1 MPRYVPASASL
12 ALLLLATTAHAEEAP
27 SPDKAQ
33 LDRIE
38 GKLDQLLQRLGLGP
52 LPSPAPEQAATA
64 APVVDSTAYAPGA
77 IAVIHPAP
85 ATTRVLAEV
94 PPDSVGGFVYT
105 GGPMTL
111 HDLSD
116 RGVRYAGLAGLELQ
130 GWLKVTAPGRAQLG
144 ADYRGSFGQAVLFGT
159 DCLLEAWL
167 EGHQIGQE
175 STRLVPGPDR
185 IGSASLVLGAD
196 LQPGLYQLRL
206 WTACLPIAGPS
217 PVRITLDLLLKTP
230 DDLNLR
236 SFRPDEILHRV
247 A

>member
-1 MPRYVPASASL
+1 MPRHVLASASL
-12 ALLLLATTAHAEEAP
+12 ALLLLATAAHGQETS

-38 GKLDQLLQRLGLGP
+38 GKLDQLLQRLGPGP
-52 LPSPAPEQAATA
+52 LPFPAPGQAAAA
-64 APVVDSTAYAPGA
+64 APAVDSAAYAPGA

-111 HDLSD
+111 HDLSE

-130 GWLKVTAPGRAQLG
+130 GWLKVTAPGRVQLG

-167 EGHQIGQE
+167 EGRQVGQE

-185 IGSASLVLGAD
+185 TGSASLVLGAEV
-196 LQPGLYQLRL
+196 QPGLYQLRL
-206 WTACLPIAGPS
+206 WTACLPLAGPS
-217 PVRITLDLLLKTP
+217 LARITLDLLLKTP
-230 DDLNLR
+230 DDLSLR
-236 SFRPDEILHRV
+236 TFMPDQVLHRIE
-247 A
+247 

>member
-1 MPRYVPASASL
+1 M
-12 ALLLLATTAHAEEAP
+12 AEEAP
-27 SPDKAQ
+27 SPDQAQ

-52 LPSPAPEQAATA
+52 LPSPAPEQAAAA
-64 APVVDSTAYAPGA
+64 APAVDSTAYAPGA

-105 GGPMTL
+105 GGPLAL

-116 RGVRYAGLAGLELQ
+116 RGVRYAGLAGLEFQ

-175 STRLVPGPDR
+175 STRSSPAPTAPAAPASSSAPTSSPASTS
-185 IGSASLVLGAD
+185 SASG
-196 LQPGLYQLRL
+196 PP
-206 WTACLPIAGPS
+206 ACPS
-217 PVRITLDLLLKTP
+217 PDPAQPASPSTSSSRHPKTSTSAP
-230 DDLNLR
+230 SGQTR
-236 SFRPDEILHRV
+236 SSIAYSKEDALCSVVSRPLT
-247 A
+247 

>member
-1 MPRYVPASASL
+1 MPRYRLASASL
-12 ALLLLATTAHAEEAP
+12 VLLLLATAVHAEEAP
-27 SPDKAQ
+27 SPDQAQ

-38 GKLDQLLQRLGLGP
+38 GKLDQLLQRLGAGP
-52 LPSPAPEQAATA
+52 LPSPAQDQAAPA
-64 APVVDSTAYAPGA
+64 APAVDSTAYAPGA

-105 GGPMTL
+105 GGPLAL

-130 GWLKVTAPGRAQLG
+130 GWLKVTAPGRVQLG

-167 EGHQIGQE
+167 EGHQVGQE

-185 IGSASLVLGAD
+185 TGSTSLVLGAE

-206 WTACLPIAGPS
+206 WTACLPTAGPS
-217 PVRITLDLLLKTP
+217 PARITLDLLLKTP
-230 DDLNLR
+230 DDLNMR
-236 SFRPDEILHRV
+236 TFRPDEILHRIQ
-247 A
+247 